1 MISVEGMNVLLRN
14 ISKANARVQAKIKK
28 ANQITSLNVERQAKR
43 NAPTNK
49 RVGAG
54 GRLRSAITP
63 HYSGTEANVEVRLQ
77 GKVNYAQYVEFGTGA
92 FAAEYLATKDKD
104 LREYAMTFYETGK
117 GRIPA
122 QPFLFPA
129 AEAERPKHIE
139 RMRKALQ

>member
-1 MISVEGMNVLLRN
+1 MISVQGMNVLLRK
-14 ISKANARVQAKIKK
+14 IAKANGEVQAKVKR
-28 ANQITSLNVERQAKR
+28 ANQITSLNIERQAKR

-49 RVGAG
+49 KIGAG
-54 GRLRSAITP
+54 GRLRSAIVAD
-63 HYSGTEANVEVRLQ
+63 HSGKEANVEV
-77 GKVNYAQYVEFGTGA
+77 KVNYAQYLEFGTGA

-117 GRIPA
+117 GRMPA

>member
-28 ANQITSLNVERQAKR
+28 ANQITSLNIDRGAKR
-43 NAPTNK
+43 RAVVDK
-49 RVGAG
+49 GD
-54 GRLRSAITP
+54 LRRAIVP
-63 HYSGTEANVEVRLQ
+63 DHSGTEANVEV
-77 GKVNYAQYVEFGTGA
+77 KVDYAQYVEFGTGA

-104 LREYAMTFYETGK
+104 LREYAMTFFETGK
-117 GRIPA
+117 GRLPA
-122 QPFLFPA
+122 RPFLFPA

>member
-1 MISVEGMNVLLRN
+1 MISVQGMNVLLRK
-14 ISKANARVQAKIKK
+14 IAKADKEVQAKVKR
-28 ANQITSLNVERQAKR
+28 ANQITSLNIERGAKQ

-49 RVGAG
+49 KIGAG
-54 GRLRSAITP
+54 GRLRSAIVAD
-63 HYSGTEANVEVRLQ
+63 HSGKEANVEV
-77 GKVNYAQYVEFGTGA
+77 KVKYAQYLEFGTGA
-92 FAAEYLATKDKD
+92 FAAEYLSTKDKD

-117 GRIPA
+117 GRMPA

>member
-1 MISVEGMNVLLRN
+1 MISVQGMNVLLRK
-14 ISKANARVQAKIKK
+14 IAKANGEVQAKVKR
-28 ANQITSLNVERQAKR
+28 ANQITSLNIERQAKR

-49 RVGAG
+49 KIGAG
-54 GRLRSAITP
+54 GRLRSAIVAD
-63 HYSGTEANVEVRLQ
+63 HSGKEANVEV
-77 GKVNYAQYVEFGTGA
+77 KVKYAQYLEFGTGA

>member
-1 MISVEGMNVLLRN
+1 MISVKGMNVLLRK
-14 ISKANARVQAKIKK
+14 ISKANGEVQAKVKR
-28 ANQITSLNVERQAKR
+28 ANQITSLNIERQAKR

-49 RVGAG
+49 KIGVG

-63 HYSGTEANVEVRLQ
+63 DHSGTEANVEV
-77 GKVNYAQYVEFGTGA
+77 KVNYAQYVEFGTGA
-92 FAAEYLATKDKD
+92 FASEYLATKDKD
-104 LREYAMTFYETGK
+104 LREYAMTFFETGK
-117 GRIPA
+117 GRMPA

>member
-1 MISVEGMNVLLRN
+1 MISVQGMNVLLRK
-14 ISKANARVQAKIKK
+14 IAKANGEVQAKVKR
-28 ANQITSLNVERQAKR
+28 ANQITSLNIERHAKR

-49 RVGAG
+49 KIGAG
-54 GRLRSAITP
+54 GRLRSAIVAD
-63 HYSGTEANVEVRLQ
+63 HSGKEANVEV
-77 GKVNYAQYVEFGTGA
+77 KVNYAQYVEFGTGA

>member
-1 MISVEGMNVLLRN
+1 MISVQGMNVLLRK
-14 ISKANARVQAKIKK
+14 IAKANGEVQAKVKR
-28 ANQITSLNVERQAKR
+28 ANQITSLNIERQAKR

-49 RVGAG
+49 KIGAG
-54 GRLRSAITP
+54 GRLRSAIVAD
-63 HYSGTEANVEVRLQ
+63 HSGKEANVEV
-77 GKVNYAQYVEFGTGA
+77 KVNYAQYVEFGTGA

-117 GRIPA
+117 GRMPA

>member
-1 MISVEGMNVLLRN
+1 MISVQGMNVLLRK
-14 ISKANARVQAKIKK
+14 IAKANGEVQAKVKR
-28 ANQITSLNVERQAKR
+28 ANQITSLNIERQAKR

-49 RVGAG
+49 KIGAG
-54 GRLRSAITP
+54 GRLRSAIVAD
-63 HYSGTEANVEVRLQ
+63 HSGEEANVEV
-77 GKVNYAQYVEFGTGA
+77 KVNYAQYLEFGTGA

-117 GRIPA
+117 GRMPS

>member
-1 MISVEGMNVLLRN
+1 MISVQGMNVLLRK
-14 ISKANARVQAKIKK
+14 IAKADKEVQAKVKR
-28 ANQITSLNVERQAKR
+28 ANQITSLNIERGAKQ

-49 RVGAG
+49 KIGAG
-54 GRLRSAITP
+54 GRLRSAIVAD
-63 HYSGTEANVEVRLQ
+63 HSGKEANVEV
-77 GKVNYAQYVEFGTGA
+77 KVKYAQYVEFGTGA

-117 GRIPA
+117 GRMPA

>member
-1 MISVEGMNVLLRN
+1 MISVQGMNVLLRK
-14 ISKANARVQAKIKK
+14 IAKANGEVQAKVKR
-28 ANQITSLNVERQAKR
+28 ANQITSLNIERQAKR

-49 RVGAG
+49 KIGAG
-54 GRLRSAITP
+54 GRLRSAITAD
-63 HYSGTEANVEVRLQ
+63 HSGKEANVEV
-77 GKVNYAQYVEFGTGA
+77 KVNYAQYVEFGTGA

-117 GRIPA
+117 GRMPS

>member
-1 MISVEGMNVLLRN
+1 MISVQGMNVLLRK
-14 ISKANARVQAKIKK
+14 IAKANGEVQAKVKR
-28 ANQITSLNVERQAKR
+28 ANQITSLNIERQAKR

-49 RVGAG
+49 KIGAG
-54 GRLRSAITP
+54 GRLRSAIVAD
-63 HYSGTEANVEVRLQ
+63 HSGKEANVEV
-77 GKVNYAQYVEFGTGA
+77 KVKYAQYLEFGTGA
-92 FAAEYLATKDKD
+92 FAAEYLSTKDKD

>member
-1 MISVEGMNVLLRN
+1 MISVQGMNVLLRK
-14 ISKANARVQAKIKK
+14 IAKANGEVQAKVKR
-28 ANQITSLNVERQAKR
+28 ANQITSLNIERQAKR

-49 RVGAG
+49 KIGAG
-54 GRLRSAITP
+54 GRLRSAIVADP
-63 HYSGTEANVEVRLQ
+63 SGEEANVEV
-77 GKVNYAQYVEFGTGA
+77 KVNYAQYVEFGTGA
-92 FAAEYLATKDKD
+92 FAAEYLSTKDKD
-104 LREYAMTFYETGK
+104 LREYAMTFYETGR

>member
-1 MISVEGMNVLLRN
+1 MISVQGMNVLLRK
-14 ISKANARVQAKIKK
+14 IAKANGEVQAKVKR
-28 ANQITSLNVERQAKR
+28 ANQITSLNIERQAKR

-49 RVGAG
+49 KIGAG
-54 GRLRSAITP
+54 GRLRSAIVAD
-63 HYSGTEANVEVRLQ
+63 HSGKEANVEV
-77 GKVNYAQYVEFGTGA
+77 KVNYAQYVEFGTGA

>member
-1 MISVEGMNVLLRN
+1 MISVQGMNVLLRK
-14 ISKANARVQAKIKK
+14 IAKANGEVQAKVKR
-28 ANQITSLNVERQAKR
+28 ANQITSLNIERGAKQ
-43 NAPTNK
+43 NAPTNQK
-49 RVGAG
+49 IGAG
-54 GRLRSAITP
+54 GRLRSAIVAD
-63 HYSGTEANVEVRLQ
+63 HSGKEANVEV
-77 GKVNYAQYVEFGTGA
+77 KVNYAQYVEFGTGA

-139 RMRKALQ
+139 RMKKALQ

>member
-1 MISVEGMNVLLRN
+1 MISVQGMNVLLRK
-14 ISKANARVQAKIKK
+14 IAKANGEVQAKVKR
-28 ANQITSLNVERQAKR
+28 ANQITSLNIERGAKQ

-49 RVGAG
+49 KIGAG
-54 GRLRSAITP
+54 GRLRSAIVAD
-63 HYSGTEANVEVRLQ
+63 HSGKEANVEV
-77 GKVNYAQYVEFGTGA
+77 KVKYAQYLEFGTGA
-92 FAAEYLATKDKD
+92 FAAEYLSTKDKD

-117 GRIPA
+117 GRMPA

>member
-1 MISVEGMNVLLRN
+1 MISVQGMNVLLRK
-14 ISKANARVQAKIKK
+14 IAKANGEVQAKVKR
-28 ANQITSLNVERQAKR
+28 ANQITSLNIERQAKR
-43 NAPTNK
+43 NATQSVDN
-49 RVGAG
+49 GD
-54 GRLRSAITP
+54 LRRAIVP
-63 HYSGTEANVEVRLQ
+63 DHSGTEANVEV
-77 GKVNYAQYVEFGTGA
+77 KIKYAQYVEFGTGA

>member
-1 MISVEGMNVLLRN
+1 MISVQGMNVLLRK
-14 ISKANARVQAKIKK
+14 IAKANGEVQAKVKR
-28 ANQITSLNVERQAKR
+28 ANQITSLNIERGAKQ

-49 RVGAG
+49 KIGAG
-54 GRLRSAITP
+54 GRLRSAIVAD
-63 HYSGTEANVEVRLQ
+63 HSGKEANVEV
-77 GKVNYAQYVEFGTGA
+77 KVNYAQYVEFGTGA
-92 FAAEYLATKDKD
+92 FAAEYLSTKDKD